1 MISDR
6 ALFRFAGIVTLAV
19 LALAAFD
26 TWRVNRNLAARAG
39 RGSPIIDTTGIR
51 G

>member
-26 TWRVNRNLAARAG
+26 TWRVNRNLARRGG
-39 RGSPIIDTTGIR
+39 RGYPIITITGIR

>member
-6 ALFRFAGIVTLAV
+6 ALFRFAGIVTFSV
-19 LALAAFD
+19 LALVAFD
-26 TWRVNRNLAARAG
+26 TWRVNRNLAARAS
-39 RGSPIIDTTGIR
+39 RGYPIIDTTGIR